1 MSVFKCAITYK
12 RIEGNSHE
20 STKNKLLAH
29 GFIDKYYNVKT
40 DVATWRKGRSELN
53 ELASAKL
60 GRTVNLFEEK
70 KLLNGIRAVPDM
82 KLFGMLDQM
91 NKEGIVDYQPQFVR
105 DEIGVT
111 ELGDSD
117 TNIIEPVQTQPIEKR
132 IYSELGIK
140 NGSVISNEKKDAV
153 QQKIDAFNE
162 LNTNKKLSLQPV
174 GNGFLINTEFSST
187 YLYTPTEQIEEF
199 EEDVRTDS
207 NNNFNLPCIK

>member
-1 MSVFKCAITYK
+1 MSVFKCSVTYNK
-12 RIEGNSHE
+12 IEGNSHE

-40 DVATWRKGRSELN
+40 DIATWRKGRSELN
-53 ELASAKL
+53 SLASAKL
-60 GRTVNLFEEK
+60 GKTVNLFEEK

-91 NKEGIVDYQPQFVR
+91 NKEGITNYEPQFVR

-117 TNIIEPVQTQPIEKR
+117 TNIIEPVSTLPIEKR

-140 NGSVISNEKKDAV
+140 NGSVISNEKKETV
-153 QQKIDAFNE
+153 QQKIDEFNE

-174 GNGFLINTEFSST
+174 GNGFLINTEFSNT
-187 YLYTPTEQIEEF
+187 YLFTPTPMEEIKD
-199 EEDVRTDS
+199 EVRTDS
-207 NNNFNLPCIK
+207 NNNFDLPCIK